1 MTRSHPHFSR
11 TNAIAA
17 AVACLLLAT
26 SAQAGV
32 IADSNPTTGG
42 AFAGECGTSG
52 AAEACVGAWNLG
64 NVDVQQ
70 VHADGTVFGSFST
83 TNGAYATMVAGDS
96 FISSVKDA
104 MGSVMAKVTGK
115 VWPIGEPA
123 GIKAVNSDTQTKN
136 GKPQNCLIN
145 SSYLGADV
153 STSGLDAYLNS
164 SAPEPVICSSGFQ
177 SHKRFKIAMQPASVD
192 GVADGAASTKPIDMV
207 FNVTDGG
214 GLKPYQVFS
223 KINNYT
229 GKRLKGYKIVVGRG
243 TGSGFQTA
251 SELGIAEKLHI
262 SLGKGEGYSSGSMG
276 APNGSDLFDGDG
288 LATFSHGLFGA
299 IDTNFP
305 SNGFFDTR
313 TAGFDVEQLCTSAA
327 GTAPGTCP
335 TGYTG
340 PDGNATLMNSD
351 TIQSTTVLAS
361 NYTSLFGDWLPSKWQ
376 PSGVF
381 YDDDN
386 DPSTDAVLKA
396 WWNGSQWVGNNDGGS
411 APIPAATLDAW
422 GQDRGRAQPGHQ
434 LHLEGG
440 RRPRQRRHDKHVDV
454 HGPHHPG
461 SGHQPGRAHLPGRR
475 TRITDLTRHHASRDL
490 HRWWRL
496 QRCNGPT
503 TDRSGSAVAR
513 RTGSGGLGLASQ
525 RPRRLSS
532 NAHAARPKTSLCARA
547 KVWATRRP
555 KSSPDWSSNS
565 E

>member
-52 AAEACVGAWNLG
+52 ATEACVGAWNFG

-123 GIKAVNSDTQTKN
+123 GIKAVNSDAQTKN

-192 GVADGAASTKPIDMV
+192 GVADGAASNKPIDMV

-411 APIPAATLDAW
+411 APIPAATLEAW
-422 GQDRGRAQPGHQ
+422 GKDKLYEVAKIEDVLNLGINYIVKVGDDLDNDAMTNTSTFTVRIIPVVATNQDAPTFLAAEPASLTSPATTPAATYTGGGGCSAATGQQPID
-434 LHLEGG
+434 
-440 RRPRQRRHDKHVDV
+440 P
-454 HGPHHPG
+454 
-461 SGHQPGRAHLPGRR
+461 ALP
-475 TRITDLTRHHASRDL
+475 LLA
-490 HRWWRL
+490 
-496 QRCNGPT
+496 
-503 TDRSGSAVAR
+503 A
-513 RTGSGGLGLASQ
+513 LGLAGWAL
-525 RPRRLSS
+525 RR
-532 NAHAARPKTSLCARA
+532 NVRG
-547 KVWATRRP
+547 
-555 KSSPDWSSNS
+555 D
-565 E
+565 